1 MAERY
6 SKMVKG
12 TCSLDEAFAA
22 CKAAIGAQKMSI
34 KYENIT
40 SNGFNIEAAEKTN
53 WLSTSWPAK
62 VNINEQ
68 LMGDKVLI
76 DIELQSSMGSL
87 TQAKA
92 NSSKADML
100 ADNINAILT

>member
-6 SKMVKG
+6 SKMVKAQ
-12 TCSLDEAFAA
+12 CSIDEAVAA
-22 CKAAIGAQKMSI
+22 CKAAINAQKMTV
-34 KYENIT
+34 KYENV
-40 SNGFNIEAAEKTN
+40 SNDEFSIEAAEKTN

-62 VNINEQ
+62 VDISGQ

-76 DIELQSSMGSL
+76 TLELKSSMGSF

-100 ADNINAILT
+100 ADNIKAILE

>member
-12 TCSLDEAFAA
+12 TCSIAEAVAA
-22 CKAAIGAQKMSI
+22 CKAAINAQKMNI
-34 KYENIT
+34 KYENV
-40 SNGFNIEAAEKTN
+40 SSDGFNIEAAEKTN

-62 VNINEQ
+62 VEITGQ

-76 DIELQSSMGSL
+76 TIELQSTMGSI

-100 ADNINAILT
+100 ADNIKAILE